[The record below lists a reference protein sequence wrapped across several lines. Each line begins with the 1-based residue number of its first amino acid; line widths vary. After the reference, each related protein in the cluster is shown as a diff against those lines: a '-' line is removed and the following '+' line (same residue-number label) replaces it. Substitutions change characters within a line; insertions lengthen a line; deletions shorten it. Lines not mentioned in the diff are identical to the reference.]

1 MNKEINGKQ
10 CTVLWHVDDLK
21 ISHESA
27 DVVTQVIE
35 LLEMEFGKEAPLTKT
50 RGKVHEYLGMTIDYS
65 EKGKIKFSMIDY
77 VQNMLDGL
85 PVAAS
90 NHLFEVN
97 PEATKLDTA
106 TSDMFHHNTTKLLFL
121 CKRARP
127 DTQTA
132 VSFLCTRVKSPDV
145 DDYQKLRRV
154 MRYLRATRLM
164 PLVLEADGTNIIK
177 WWADAS
183 YAVHPNMRSHTG
195 GALSMGGGVIY
206 GTSTTQKLTSK
217 SSTEAELIGASDVMP
232 QVIWTRFF
240 LEAQG
245 YRVRENIVYQDNKS
259 AILLEKHGRASSS
272 KRTRHINIRYFFVKD
287 RINNEE
293 VTVEFC
299 PTEHMLADYFTK
311 PLQGSLFKTFRNRIM
326 NFNLDSDTFATFG

>member
-1 MNKEINGKQ
+1 
-10 CTVLWHVDDLK
+10 
-21 ISHESA
+21 
-27 DVVTQVIE
+27 
-35 LLEMEFGKEAPLTKT
+35 
-50 RGKVHEYLGMTIDYS
+50 
-65 EKGKIKFSMIDY
+65 
-77 VQNMLDGL
+77 
-85 PVAAS
+85 
-90 NHLFEVN
+90 
-97 PEATKLDTA
+97 
-106 TSDMFHHNTTKLLFL
+106 
-121 CKRARP
+121 
-127 DTQTA
+127 
-132 VSFLCTRVKSPDV
+132 
-145 DDYQKLRRV
+145 

-293 VTVEFC
+293 VTVVFC

-326 NFNLDSDTFATFG
+326 NFNLDSDTFAAFG